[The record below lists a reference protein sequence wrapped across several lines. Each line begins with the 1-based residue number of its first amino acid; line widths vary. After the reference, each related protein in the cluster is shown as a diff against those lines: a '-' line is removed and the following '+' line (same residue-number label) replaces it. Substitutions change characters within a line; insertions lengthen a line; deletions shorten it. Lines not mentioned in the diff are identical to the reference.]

1 MFHVEQIEQ
10 CKIRGAKVIADSTKW
25 REDKKSACSSGAP
38 AACGVEGQSPS
49 SRSAERET
57 PIPKGAPHRVN
68 WITVR
73 WTDFQEGHALQER
86 AAPSRSPAGSP
97 LQVRRHLNEQT

>member
-73 WTDFQEGHALQER
+73 WTVIQEGHALQGR
-86 AAPSRSPAGSP
+86 AAPSESPVQSIIQGRKP
-97 LQVRRHLNEQT
+97 LNAPQ